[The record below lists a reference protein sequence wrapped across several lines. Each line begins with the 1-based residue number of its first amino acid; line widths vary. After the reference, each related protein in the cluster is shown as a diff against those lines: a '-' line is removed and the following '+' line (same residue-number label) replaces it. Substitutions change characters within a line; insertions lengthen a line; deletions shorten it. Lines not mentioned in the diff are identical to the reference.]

1 MEEKVLWKAKY
12 TERKEEDDCS
22 IQSVGLKIIIKLR
35 IIEDFLKMFI
45 PIVFEPIRA
54 IPTIPSIFCGCS

>member
-22 IQSVGLKIIIKLR
+22 IQSVSLKIIIKLR
-35 IIEDFLKMFI
+35 IIE
-45 PIVFEPIRA
+45 E
-54 IPTIPSIFCGCS
+54 IF